1 MIYIVFNFISLVC
14 SYNDGPLPSTAQANG
29 NTLTISSPSVS
40 DSGNY
45 TCSFRDASYTFA
57 LTINPTP
64 PGPTDA
70 TSSKL

>member
-1 MIYIVFNFISLVC
+1 MICTIFNFISCVC
-14 SYNDGPLPSTAQANG
+14 SYNDGPLPSTARAIG

-64 PGPTDA
+64 TPTLDD
-70 TSSKL
+70 TSGKL

>member
-1 MIYIVFNFISLVC
+1 MICAIFNFISCVY
-14 SYNDGPLPSTAQANG
+14 SYNDGPLPSTARANG

-57 LTINPTP
+57 LTIDPTP
-64 PGPTDA
+64 PGPTVA

>member
-14 SYNDGPLPSTAQANG
+14 SYNDGPLPRTARANG

-64 PGPTDA
+64 RPTVD

>member
-1 MIYIVFNFISLVC
+1 MICTIFNFISCVC
-14 SYNDGPLPSTAQANG
+14 SYNDGPLPSTARAIG

-57 LTINPTP
+57 LTIDPTS
-64 PGPTDA
+64 PGSTVA